1 MRPPILLVV
10 PGVNFT
16 AHAPLNDAL
25 GKTKW
30 LPHCSAEKRSKLFGT
45 LLRFCRAVK
54 IRMDRSSKSQRGHE
68 RYKKKENSWK
78 AHEKVKPLARK
89 YDENS
94 PVIQSFKEFQ
104 SMLDSRYDKRERIVK
119 LSRDTTIISKRVIF
133 QLHRFSDEEGFDKIL
148 SDAEVMVDGVRT
160 HLEKIASELKAED
173 PYQFARAFTGGLQ
186 EFVEAVTF
194 MHYIKE
200 NELLGYDD
208 LCKKYLTFAT
218 QEASDANV
226 LLTPIDYI
234 LGVADLTGELM
245 RMSINYIGAGNHEKS
260 HEICLFLREIHDQF
274 LLFSGREFK
283 DLKQKIRVLRQS
295 LQKVENACYT
305 LHIRGSE
312 VPKHMLVDLIKM
324 RDDSENSEQ
333 SVNPYDL

>member
-1 MRPPILLVV
+1 M
-10 PGVNFT
+10 PGVI
-16 AHAPLNDAL
+16 LYINDSL
-25 GKTKW
+25 KTGSWQTKW
-30 LPHCSAEKRSKLFGT
+30 LPHCLAEASSFEDSR
-45 LLRFCRAVK
+45 RFYRVVK
-54 IRMDRSSKSQRGHE
+54 ISMDRSTKSQKRHG
-68 RYKKKENSWK
+68 RYRKKESNWK
-78 AHEKVKPLARK
+78 THDKVKPPARK

-104 SMLDSRYDKRERIVK
+104 GMLDSRYDKRERIIK
-119 LSRDTTIISKRVIF
+119 LSRDTTIISKRIIF
-133 QLHRFSDEEGFDKIL
+133 QLHRFSDEDGFNKIL
-148 SDAEVMVDGVRT
+148 NDADEMVDGVKV
-160 HLEKIASELKAED
+160 HLEAIASELKGED

-208 LCKKYLTFAT
+208 LCKKYLVFDA
-218 QEASDANV
+218 QEESDVNV

-234 LGVADLTGELM
+234 LGIADLTGELM

-260 HEICLFLREIHDQF
+260 QEICSFLREIHDQF

-283 DLKQKIRVLRQS
+283 DLKQKMRVLRQS

-312 VPKHMLVDLIKM
+312 VPKHMLVDMIKM
-324 RDDSENSEQ
+324 RQDSENTEPAEQ
-333 SVNPYDL
+333 LYDF